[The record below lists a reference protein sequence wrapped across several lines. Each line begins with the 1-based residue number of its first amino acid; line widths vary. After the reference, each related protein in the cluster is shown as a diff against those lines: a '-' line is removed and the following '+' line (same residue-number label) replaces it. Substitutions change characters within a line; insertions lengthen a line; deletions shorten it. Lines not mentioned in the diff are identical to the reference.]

1 MATENIEDITTTPR
15 FIPSTRFTIALLV
28 SFALF
33 TQYEQRQSLAIAI
46 VCMVNKTSNN
56 IKVNSTLHL
65 EHNTTVTPSVK
76 DTVQFFKEKTFHWN
90 EFEQQIILG
99 AYWAGYILTL
109 VPGGWLSMSIG
120 AKRVFSYCLLTS
132 SLATLALSVIY
143 TMADTQF
150 LFILIV
156 VLRIIAGLGHGALFP
171 ATYTVWVSWAVPNER
186 GTLTAISFSGT
197 HVGTSTMML
206 IGGIFCRYMNSGWMY
221 IFILSSIVGF
231 IWFPLWL
238 WLVTDSP
245 REHKKINQIERNYIC
260 NIIGRKTNNKSG
272 HLIALSSLPWKKI
285 VRSKP
290 IIALFITHSC
300 NVFGLFFF
308 YTNIG
313 KILTEIHGVS
323 TQKTGYL
330 LAVGYIIMALCSL
343 LSGIVSD
350 LLVKKNIMSLTSV
363 RKLFNSLTSFI
374 PVICM
379 CVLCFCDETR
389 QILGMGTLLVYLG
402 SSGFGYGAGYV
413 VNFADV
419 VPAYSSLLFGLS
431 ITFGS
436 LASLSANVLAGFL
449 IKQPILSD
457 WRYMF
462 IIFMLVYTIGGLVYL
477 AFGSAIPRKWAINV
491 NEEHNTNIDNEAS
504 IDPSETMLK
513 T

>member
-76 DTVQFFKEKTFHWN
+76 DTAQFFKEKTFHWN

-343 LSGIVSD
+343 LSG
-350 LLVKKNIMSLTSV
+350 
-363 RKLFNSLTSFI
+363 
-374 PVICM
+374 
-379 CVLCFCDETR
+379 
-389 QILGMGTLLVYLG
+389 
-402 SSGFGYGAGYV
+402 FGYGAGYV

-462 IIFMLVYTIGGLVYL
+462 IIFMFVYTTGGLVYL

-491 NEEHNTNIDNEAS
+491 NEEHNTNIDNEPS